1 MSGLGALA
9 LGSLASGAG
18 SIASTLL
25 GGIFGGIG
33 QNQTNET
40 NLKIARETNAQN
52 YKIWQEQMAHNIDLY
67 KMQAQDNLDMY
78 NLQRFN
84 NIQDWR
90 MQFDAENQ
98 YNTASAQRQ
107 RLEDAGLNPYLMMN
121 GGSAGIA
128 NSNAP
133 APASMAQAHVNP
145 SQAPT
150 MQGYVYESPINSAV
164 QMGLQSLS
172 TVSQALNLNEQTQ
185 GMEQERIFNRDFRNP
200 HLQRMFDVEY
210 GKGVQERNLLQ
221 KQNHLAEL
229 EMNFLDDTYETRI
242 EIAKQQNNLLSA
254 QAIGQGLSN
263 QSQWIINQFKPGHEM
278 IDFLNKCEELVLKQ
292 KAGKISDQELR
303 NLIKE
308 ELLKGA
314 QIKTENAKQGLINAQ
329 TKTENDTRDEKEDL
343 LRNQGIESLEK
354 GIKLGHDNRLIEE
367 TIDETIDATNQK
379 LKNDF
384 NKAKR
389 LEDEYRDGVI
399 FGDEYEY
406 MYDNRMRNPIDI
418 KDFDGPAYNIGFP
431 GQPGRENNTNKR
443 NNKNNKKRV
452 RGYRR

>member
-1 MSGLGALA
+1 MSALGAA
-9 LGSLASGAG
+9 AIGAAI
-18 SIASTLL
+18 S
-25 GGIFGGIG
+25 GIFSGIG
-33 QNQTNET
+33 QNKTNET

-52 YKIWQEQMAHNIDLY
+52 YKIWQEQMAHNVDLY
-67 KMQAQDNLDMY
+67 NMQAQDNLDMY
-78 NLQRFN
+78 NLQRNN
-84 NIQDWR
+84 NIKDWR

-121 GGSAGIA
+121 GGSAGVA

-133 APASMAQAHVNP
+133 APASMGQAHVNP

-150 MQGYVYESPINSAV
+150 MQGYQYESPINAAV
-164 QMGLQSLS
+164 QTGLQSLS
-172 TVSQALNLNEQTQ
+172 TISQALNLNEQTE
-185 GMEQERIFNRDFRNP
+185 GMKQERIFNRDYRNP

-210 GKGVQERNLLQ
+210 GKGVQESNLLQ

-229 EMNFLDDTYETRI
+229 EMNFLDDTYETRV

-278 IDFLNKCEELVLKQ
+278 IDFLNKCEELVLKK

-314 QIKTENAKQGLINAQ
+314 QIKTEIAKQGLINAQ
-329 TKTENDTRDEKEDL
+329 TNTENATRDEKEDL
-343 LRNQGIESLEK
+343 LQNQGIKTLEE
-354 GIKLGHDNRLIEE
+354 GIKLGHDNRIIEE
-367 TIDETIDATNQK
+367 TIDETIDATNK
-379 LKNDF
+379 FLELDTLKNTRNILLHKEYPF
-384 NKAKR
+384 S
-389 LEDEYRDGVI
+389 DELDHLLKPYKGWFQRADPVNGV
-399 FGDEYEY
+399 FY
-406 MYDNRMRNPIDI
+406 
-418 KDFDGPAYNIGFP
+418 
-431 GQPGRENNTNKR
+431 GR
-443 NNKNNKKRV
+443 
-452 RGYRR
+452 